1 MLELTEQQ
9 KAIVASDSKTIL
21 VNAYAGSGK
30 TATLMLLAEKF
41 NNGIY
46 LAFNK
51 AIVNEVVDKLP
62 SDWEC
67 KTFNS
72 LGLSL
77 VRKHYPNSTVNFY
90 KYSGYSTKVAVDLV
104 QKHISLAGDN
114 TKKSWEYTCDHFHF
128 DRKLISLAKPVLKK
142 AKADTTQISGEDM
155 LQYPIDNG
163 WKTKKFDVVLV
174 DECQDLNPQQLA
186 FLDCIPTDRIVFVG
200 DAFQAIY
207 GFRGSDPY
215 AIKNIINKYNP
226 KEYDMTQSFRCPNEV
241 IDEIKHI
248 VPNVYSA
255 KNGGSSTKV
264 KPLAARYEDE
274 CFILSR
280 TNNNLFKLAY
290 KFIKNNDHFSI
301 GTKFIK
307 QLKTDLAKVCK
318 NCKTLEDIRKNTIRD
333 YDKELK
339 KATRC
344 GWSTN
349 NIENKYD
356 GLLYIIDSAEE
367 VKDIPRFLKSLILH
381 SNSSSKRKLMTIH
394 GAKGLE
400 CEVVYFIKPS
410 QCNMYKQK
418 AKSKWERLQEDN
430 LYYVACTRALNHLVF
445 VE

>member
-9 KAIVASDSKTIL
+9 KAIVESKSKTIL

-51 AIVNEVVDKLP
+51 SIVNEVVDKLP
-62 SDWEC
+62 SDWQC

-77 VRKHYPNSTVNFY
+77 VKKHYTDSKVNFY
-90 KYSGYSTKVAVDLV
+90 KYNDYSNKTIVDLV
-104 QKHISLAGDN
+104 HKHISMAGTN
-114 TKKSWEYTCDHFHF
+114 TNSSWQSTCDHFHI
-128 DRKLISLAKPVLKK
+128 DRNKIDLAKKVLKK
-142 AKADTTQISGEDM
+142 GKADTSQISGEDM

-163 WKTKKFDVVLV
+163 WKTKKFDIVLV

-186 FLDCIPTDRIVFVG
+186 FLDCIPTKRIVFVG
-200 DAFQAIY
+200 DANQAIY

-215 AIKNIINKYNP
+215 AIKNIISKYKP
-226 KEYDMTQSFRCPNEV
+226 TEYDMTQSFRCPNEV
-241 IDEIKHI
+241 INEISHI

-255 KNGGSSTKV
+255 KNGGSSSKI
-264 KPLAARYEDE
+264 KPIAASYEDE

-280 TNNNLFKLAY
+280 TNHNLFRLAY

-333 YDKELK
+333 YDMALH
-339 KATRC
+339 KASEN
-344 GWSTN
+344 GWSTT

-356 GLLYIIDSAEE
+356 GLLYIIDTAKE

-400 CEVVYFIKPS
+400 SEIVYFIKPS
-410 QCNMYKQK
+410 QCDEYKKK
-418 AKSKWERLQEDN
+418 AKSEWEKMQEDN
-430 LYYVACTRALNHLVF
+430 LYYVACTRSLNHLVF

>member
-9 KAIVASDSKTIL
+9 KAIVTSNSKTIL

-51 AIVNEVVDKLP
+51 SIINEIVGKLP
-62 SDWEC
+62 SGWQC

-77 VRKHYPNSTVNFY
+77 VKKHYPNSKVNFY
-90 KYSGYSTKVAVDLV
+90 KYNDYGNKTTVDLV
-104 QKHISLAGDN
+104 NKHISMAGNN
-114 TKKSWEYTCDHFHF
+114 TTKSWQSTCDHFHI
-128 DRKLISLAKPVLKK
+128 DRSRIDSAKQVLEKGK
-142 AKADTTQISGEDM
+142 NNTSQISGEDM
-155 LQYPIDNG
+155 LQYPIDND
-163 WKTKKFDVVLV
+163 WKTKEFDVVLV

-186 FLDCIPTDRIVFVG
+186 FLDCIPTKRIVFVG
-200 DAFQAIY
+200 DANQSIY

-215 AIKNIINKYNP
+215 AIQNIIKKYKP
-226 KEYDMTQSFRCPNEV
+226 VEYDMTQSFRCPNEV

-248 VPNVYSA
+248 VPNMYSD
-255 KNGGSSTKV
+255 KNGGTSTKI
-264 KPLAARYEDE
+264 KPVVADYEDE

-290 KFIKNNDHFSI
+290 KFIKNDDHFSI
-301 GTKFIK
+301 GTKFIT
-307 QLKTDLAKVCK
+307 QLKTDLDKVCK
-318 NCKTLEDIRKNTIRD
+318 KGKSIDDIRKSTVRE
-333 YDKELK
+333 YDMALN
-339 KATRC
+339 KARTN
-344 GWSTN
+344 GWSTTS
-349 NIENKYD
+349 IENKYD
-356 GLLYIIDSAEE
+356 GLLYIIDT
-367 VKDIPRFLKSLILH
+367 VKDIPSFLNSLILH

-400 CEVVYFIKPS
+400 SEIVYFIKPS
-410 QCNMYKQK
+410 QCNDYKEK
-418 AKSKWERLQEDN
+418 AKSEWEKMQEDN

>member
-9 KAIVASDSKTIL
+9 KAIVNSTDKKIL

-51 AIVNEVVDKLP
+51 SIVNEVVGKLP
-62 SDWEC
+62 PGWQC

-77 VRKHYPNSTVNFY
+77 VKQRYSKSNVNFY
-90 KYSGYSTKVAVDLV
+90 KYNEYANKTTVDLV
-104 QKHISLAGDN
+104 QKHISMAGTN
-114 TKKSWEYTCDHFHF
+114 SKSSWQSTCDHFHI
-128 DRKLISLAKPVLKK
+128 DRRLIEPARKAFKK
-142 AKADTTQISGEDM
+142 GKADTSIISGEDM
-155 LQYPIDNG
+155 LQYPIDHG

-186 FLDCIPTDRIVFVG
+186 FLDCIPTDRIIFVG
-200 DAFQAIY
+200 DGNQAIY

-215 AIKNIINKYNP
+215 AIPNIVKKYKP

-248 VPNVYSA
+248 VSDVYSV
-255 KNGGSSTKV
+255 KNGGSSSKV
-264 KPLAARYEDE
+264 KPLAAKYEDE

-280 TNNNLFKLAY
+280 TNHNLFKLAY

-318 NCKTLEDIRKNTIRD
+318 NCKTLEDIRNNTIRD
-333 YDKELK
+333 YDMALH
-339 KATRC
+339 KASTN
-344 GWSTN
+344 GWSTT

-356 GLLYIIDSAEE
+356 GLLYIIDSAKE

-400 CEVVYFIKPS
+400 CEIVYFIKPS
-410 QCNMYKQK
+410 QCGTYKEK
-418 AKSKWERLQEDN
+418 AKSEWEKMQEDN